1 MLRHALDFVTYVF
14 KISSGL
20 DTIQY
25 LSDVKHQEDKE
36 SS

>member
-1 MLRHALDFVTYVF
+1 MLRYALDFVTYVF
-14 KISSGL
+14 KISSRL

-25 LSDVKHQEDKE
+25 LSDVKHSEDKK